1 MFYNENLTIDFID
14 LCKKQGGIFG
24 DEEVYVCS

>member
-14 LCKKQGGIFG
+14 LCKKQGGIQG
-24 DEEVYVCS
+24 TDENGSS